1 MMVCYSPFFAQ
12 ANLRKKGGENREDQ
26 EKGYHERSCQTAGS
40 KVLGND
46 EGC

>member
-1 MMVCYSPFFAQ
+1 MPQPIFRPGQ
-12 ANLRKKGGENREDQ
+12 LKKKGGENREDQ
-26 EKGYHERSCQTAGS
+26 EKGYHERPCQAAGS